1 MFSFSFSALQIGFS
15 AAYLPI
21 AINLKMFYNKTM
33 NRLYTPWADKIDTT
47 QYPRPQMVRDSFQP
61 LDGKWKYLIQKGDL
75 TFIPDENTLFE
86 GDILV
91 PFSPESI
98 LSGVE
103 RTLLADEV
111 LVYRTTFARK
121 QNAPRALLH
130 FGAVDYE
137 CRVYLNGYLIC
148 THTGG
153 YTPFEAEVSQFIEDE
168 NTLDVCVVDPSDSKP
183 ISRGKQTTKHGGIWY
198 APTSGIW
205 QSVWLEY
212 LPKLYV
218 KSIKITPDLDNK
230 LVKILALTNAGEKPF
245 TVRLGKKD
253 YLSDGGELSIPIED
267 LIEWSPENPYLYDF
281 TLKAGEDTVKSY
293 FAMRKFSLGTRD
305 DGKPCFMLNNKPYF
319 MTGLLD
325 QGYWSDGLYTAP
337 SDEALEYD
345 ILLAK
350 SCGFNTLRKHI
361 KIEPLRWYYHCD
373 RLGMIVWQ
381 DFVNGGGKY
390 NPFAILL
397 LPNIGINVKDS
408 HYGFYARKDKKG
420 KELYY
425 KEMDEVVA
433 TLYNS
438 PSIALW
444 TTFNEGWGQFD
455 SDKVT
460 EYLLTLDNTRLIDS
474 TSGWSDQGGKI
485 RSIHKYFVPFKMPK
499 REKRPV
505 SLSEYGGYSL
515 REEGHSYSDKIFGYA
530 KMKNSDEL
538 NAALEKLWT
547 NEIIPARE
555 KGLCA
560 AIYTQLSDVEEEV
573 NGIVTYDRQVVK
585 VNKDLMKSLN
595 EKLCDK

>member
-1 MFSFSFSALQIGFS
+1 
-15 AAYLPI
+15 
-21 AINLKMFYNKTM
+21 M
-33 NRLYTPWADKIDTT
+33 NELFTPWSDKINTT
-47 QYPRPQMVRDSFQP
+47 EYPRPQMARESYQP
-61 LDGKWKYLIQKGDL
+61 LDGKWKYLIKEGDL
-75 TFIPDENTLFE
+75 TFIPDNDTVFD

-91 PFSPESI
+91 PFSPECA
-98 LSGVE
+98 LSGVK
-103 RTLLADEV
+103 TILLPEEV
-111 LVYRTTFARK
+111 LVYRTTFSRK
-121 QNAPRALLH
+121 ENSPRALLH

-137 CRVYLNGYLIC
+137 CRVYLNGYLLG

-153 YTPFEAEVSQFIEDE
+153 YTPFEFDVTQFIDDE
-168 NTLDVCVVDPSDSKP
+168 NILDVCVVDPSDSQP
-183 ISRGKQTTKHGGIWY
+183 INRGKQTRNHGGIWY
-198 APTSGIW
+198 TPSSGIW

-212 LPKLYV
+212 LPKSYI
-218 KSIKITPDLDNK
+218 KSLKITPDLDNK
-230 LVKILALTNAGEKPF
+230 CVKIHSVANTGEKPF
-245 TVRLGKKD
+245 SVLLDGKE
-253 YLSDGGELSIPIED
+253 YFSDGKELTIPLD
-267 LIEWSPENPYLYDF
+267 RVQEWSPENPHLYDISI
-281 TLKAGEDTVKSY
+281 KSGEDKVKSY
-293 FAMRKFSLGTRD
+293 FAMRKFSIGTRD

-325 QGYWSDGLYTAP
+325 QGYWSDGMYTAP
-337 SDEALEYD
+337 SDEALVYD

-390 NPFAILL
+390 NPFATLIF
-397 LPNIGINVKDS
+397 PNMGINVKDD
-408 HYGFYARKDKKG
+408 HYRFYGRKNKKSR
-420 KELYY
+420 ELYY
-425 KEMDEVVA
+425 KEMDEVVN
-433 TLYNS
+433 TLRNC

-455 SDKVT
+455 SNKVT
-460 EYLLTLDNTRLIDS
+460 EHLLSLDDTRLIDS
-474 TSGWSDQGGKI
+474 TSGWADQGGKI

-515 REEGHSYSDKIFGYA
+515 AEEGHCYSDKVFGYA
-530 KMKNSDEL
+530 KYKDSASL
-538 NAALEKLWT
+538 NAAIEKLWT
-547 NEIIPARE
+547 DEIIPARE

-585 VNKDLMKSLN
+585 VDKDMLRSLN
-595 EKLCDK
+595 EKLCGK